1 MILGLVFTMTT
12 LQNCGVDP
20 LDGEDL
26 VGKFPKSVC
35 ADTTLPDSNGDGL
48 NDECSIQMGID
59 PLGTPDVDGDG
70 IENGRDIPEEY
81 LNSGNEDDA
90 NGQRRKNID
99 EISQAALLANS
110 ALNGQAPNGTNV
122 SVTAQY
128 IYIVN
133 NGQGLPTGAD
143 ATMVSSLCKDSN
155 TPLTSYIYYRV
166 TGTVKFCPAVPGEST
181 CQGAGQPTQ
190 LELCGPLDAAQIAD
204 PASGA
209 DLVKTDFKWTAGRVP
224 SLGTYDPRML
234 IKGEVHDQMELTLTP
249 SDSQT
254 DSGNTFFNKMRVK
267 FKKPFQVAGV
277 IENPEDPKKDI
288 ILDVKEDI
296 VTQRNFRRT
305 GNASDASFINMNKK
319 MLGHWVAGL

>member
-110 ALNGQAPNGTNV
+110 ALNGRAPDGTSI
-122 SVTAQY
+122 SVTAQS
-128 IYIVN
+128 IFVVN
-133 NGQGLPTGAD
+133 AGQGLPTGPQA
-143 ATMVSSLCKDSN
+143 AIITSLCKDSN
-155 TPLTSYIYYRV
+155 TPLTSYVYYDV
-166 TGTVKFCPAVPGEST
+166 VGTVKMCPATAGQTT
-181 CQGAGQPTQ
+181 CDGAGTPTR
-190 LELCGPLDAAQIAD
+190 LELCGPLPAAQIAD
-204 PASGA
+204 PASGT
-209 DLVKTDFKWTAGRVP
+209 DIEISDFKWTAGRVP

-234 IKGEVHDQMELTLTP
+234 IKGAEQQSMKLVLTP

-254 DSGNTFFNKMRVK
+254 DSGNTFFNKLKVK
-267 FKKPFQVAGV
+267 FVKPFQVEG
-277 IENPEDPKKDI
+277 IISNPEYAEHP
-288 ILDVKEDI
+288 ILLDMKENI

-305 GNASDASFINMNKK
+305 GTASDASFINMNKK
-319 MLGHWVAGL
+319 MLGYFTAGQ